1 MLFHQRFVPG
11 LAVNSYLV
19 GDERTGFAT
28 VLDPTRDV
36 DEFITYAQDNALHIQ
51 HILETHVHADFVSGS
66 RELKARLDNEP
77 VIHCSGL
84 GGQDWTPPYADH
96 VVKDGDTITMG
107 QVRLEAVHTPGHT
120 PEHVGDVGRPDLLGE
135 EARKTLAS
143 QLYRSVFERL
153 PNVPDITEIFPGHGA
168 GSLCGKA
175 IASRRSSTVGYE
187 RQFNA
192 ALVNKPEDQWVH
204 DLLAEMPLA
213 PPYFLRMKRVNRD
226 GPALLG
232 PEFPGQRRWKAKQV
246 YERVCEHCLIVD
258 VRSKEAFAAAH
269 IPNAINIP
277 FGPNL
282 STWAGWVLPYDHP
295 TLIILDDPASMP
307 EVTTHL
313 LRVGLDDVRG
323 YLEGGMDAWEVGG
336 LPLATLSTSSV
347 HDLAARL
354 KNASK
359 PTVLDVRTERE
370 WKAGHIDEAIHI
382 HGGML
387 QERFAEVPK
396 GKPVAV
402 ICGSGYRA
410 SIASSFLK
418 REGYQSLSNVVGGM
432 SAWKAAGLPT
442 TTN

>member
-1 MLFHQRFVPG
+1 M
-11 LAVNSYLV
+11 
-19 GDERTGFAT
+19 
-28 VLDPTRDV
+28 
-36 DEFITYAQDNALHIQ
+36 
-51 HILETHVHADFVSGS
+51 
-66 RELKARLDNEP
+66 
-77 VIHCSGL
+77 
-84 GGQDWTPPYADH
+84 
-96 VVKDGDTITMG
+96 
-107 QVRLEAVHTPGHT
+107 
-120 PEHVGDVGRPDLLGE
+120 
-135 EARKTLAS
+135 
-143 QLYRSVFERL
+143 
-153 PNVPDITEIFPGHGA
+153 
-168 GSLCGKA
+168 
-175 IASRRSSTVGYE
+175 
-187 RQFNA
+187 
-192 ALVNKPEDQWVH
+192 
-204 DLLAEMPLA
+204 
-213 PPYFLRMKRVNRD
+213 
-226 GPALLG
+226 
-232 PEFPGQRRWKAKQV
+232 
-246 YERVCEHCLIVD
+246 
-258 VRSKEAFAAAH
+258 
-269 IPNAINIP
+269 
-277 FGPNL
+277 
-282 STWAGWVLPYDHP
+282 LPYDHP